1 MSRQR
6 TFYVYIL
13 TNRSGTMYT
22 GMNSNLI
29 GRLIQ
34 HRDGLV
40 PGFTRDRNIKRL
52 VYFELIEDAYSA
64 VTRERQIKKW
74 NRARKIRLVE
84 TMNPTWADLSQDLL
98 AGRDPH
104 VAPMRHRASSG

>member
-1 MSRQR
+1 MQ
-6 TFYVYIL
+6 
-13 TNRSGTMYT
+13 T
-22 GMNSNLI
+22 GMTSNLTD
-29 GRLIQ
+29 RLIQ

-40 PGFTRDRNIKRL
+40 PGFTRDRNNKRL

-74 NRARKIRLVE
+74 NRARKIRLIE
-84 TMNPTWADLSQDLL
+84 TMNPTWMNLSRELL

-104 VAPMRHRASSG
+104 VAPMRHRDSSG